1 MNDITKKVL
10 GGISIALLAGVA
22 GAGISTI
29 NSNAQIDNVVTTAN
43 EQIDALNTQLFEQV
57 GVNQELTAN
66 IEFLSNMPI
75 IVPEV
80 VETIVEVPVETLV
93 DNGNLDLVLD
103 HIYDN
108 DGSVQYL
115 TEDLDDDEVNLIVN
129 RIVFINDI
137 KSLAVIEAENEIK
150 DLLDKEEFTFGN
162 ETITFDE
169 DDVER
174 VRVQSDGEDLII
186 DDVDFEDGDA
196 DVLVQV
202 KFEQDDVKYLA
213 DCTVQFRDGVV
224 DDIDLDD
231 VELRD

>member
-10 GGISIALLAGVA
+10 GGISIALLAGIA
-22 GAGISTI
+22 GAGIANTI
-29 NSNAQIDNVVTTAN
+29 IEPETLIETVIQEKIVTVDN
-43 EQIDALNTQLFEQV
+43 F
-57 GVNQELTAN
+57 
-66 IEFLSNMPI
+66 IE
-75 IVPEV
+75 VPF
-80 VETIVEVPVETLV
+80 ETIVEVPIETLV

-137 KSLAVIEAENEIK
+137 KSLAVIEAQNEIK
-150 DLLDKEEFTFGN
+150 DLLDKEDFTFGN